1 MDKKR
6 TKKGFTLIELIIV
19 MAVFSILMI
28 AVMSIISPLT
38 KIVKRASLQQANN
51 AAVDNIK
58 RYMEGSIRYADCIE
72 VYVGDFSDFN
82 GNDISVPAG
91 LDKETYI
98 ARNFIENH
106 YMNRTNPGTED
117 PLTGKVRMLK
127 IDNAD
132 NGRITEYEWN
142 FKSGYTYVEFDGD
155 GNREQVQETDLNGYP
170 IFDADRNPV
179 MVDDYGVEH
188 AVLSSLS
195 VDNEVINPV
204 YFRDYSFYF
213 QPGYNTTQ
221 TINDNDLIN
230 SIAGFDTSKDKP
242 EIYYS
247 SIVPVEMASGA
258 RVPNFSP
265 ELFSLTVMTYKNDG
279 AFGEVLDDVN
289 TAEDE
294 SQIIF
299 RSPFAVSN
307 VNMSLVNINSS
318 FSSNKASDQYGPVR
332 WSGKPSGYANN
343 FTPSDKVDVAAPK
356 DGYWDYEPIN
366 TRQAALI
373 NKRFYCYPEKEGDC
387 IYFVYTLPDME

>member
-1 MDKKR
+1 MEKKR

-28 AVMSIISPLT
+28 AVMSIINPLS
-38 KIVKRASLQQANN
+38 KIVKKASLQQANN

-72 VYVGDFSDFN
+72 VYVGDFTDFN
-82 GNDISVPAG
+82 GNDILTPAG
-91 LDKETYI
+91 LDKETFV

-127 IDNAD
+127 IDNSD
-132 NGRITEYEWN
+132 HGRITEYEWD
-142 FKSGYTYVEFDGD
+142 FKSGYTYVQFDSLGNRKKVQENDLNGNPLYDGD
-155 GNREQVQETDLNGYP
+155 GN
-170 IFDADRNPV
+170 AV
-179 MVDDYGVEH
+179 MVDDYGIEN
-188 AVLSSLS
+188 AVLSGKS
-195 VDNEVINPV
+195 VNNNVINPV
-204 YFRDYSFYF
+204 YFEDYSFYF

-221 TINDNDLIN
+221 VIDDESVIN
-230 SIAGFDTSKDKP
+230 SIAGFNTANDKADT
-242 EIYYS
+242 YYS

-265 ELFSLTVMTYKNDG
+265 EIFSLTVMTYKNDG
-279 AFGEVLDDVN
+279 AFGEIPDDA
-289 TAEDE
+289 TTIEDE
-294 SQIIF
+294 SQTIF

-318 FSSNKASDQYGPVR
+318 FSSNKASDLYGPIR
-332 WSGKPSGYANN
+332 WSGKPAGYPDN

-356 DGYWDYEPIN
+356 DGMWDYEEIN

-373 NKRFYCYPEKEGDC
+373 NKRFYSYPEKDGDC